1 MMLYLY
7 LAKKEKTLIDK
18 GLSSK
23 ILEGGISLTN
33 PPLCQKNKKN
43 IAIEPFCCCVISINP
58 LQKTYLFITKFKFQ
72 ILVFTTITFRMNTL
86 SFLLI
91 SMISFAS

>member
-33 PPLCQKNKKN
+33 PPLCQKRKN
-43 IAIEPFCCCVISINP
+43 IAILNPFAVVS
-58 LQKTYLFITKFKFQ
+58 
-72 ILVFTTITFRMNTL
+72 
-86 SFLLI
+86 
-91 SMISFAS
+91 